1 MTEKKYVI
9 LEVGGRERKMIID
22 FSKTEVCQ
30 LITIIN
36 DNVDSGEYYG
46 RRDYWYKRNEN
57 ILKKLA
63 QSYFNNGVAK

>member
-1 MTEKKYVI
+1 MVNFT
-9 LEVGGRERKMIID
+9 
-22 FSKTEVCQ
+22 KTEIEQ
-30 LITIIN
+30 IITIIN

-57 ILKKLA
+57 ILKKLL